1 MSRRPPHPDH
11 TPAGAALQR
20 GPALGARPAATDGPR
35 RRRWRDCG
43 SEPPIR
49 WPWWLAIGCLLL
61 LAGLFALRQPL
72 SERLWPQTRAQ
83 SLLDQAGLALAEG
96 RLSAADGSGARELYQ
111 AALAQD
117 PDRAEARAGLARVA
131 DAALQAAAAAL
142 ERGQFAHAHR
152 WLRLAREL
160 EAPRARLDAVAEDLR
175 RREAVD
181 AGIGGLL
188 VRAHAARERGDL
200 DGSPDSALPLYA
212 RILAL
217 QPDETGALEGREDAI
232 AELLAQA
239 RQALADDRLDAA
251 ADMVR
256 RARGHDPGHV
266 DLPETRARLVQAAE
280 RRRDAADEAL
290 ARGDLDTALAGYRE
304 AFLANPEDI
313 DAGRGAER
321 VAAAWARRS
330 ERFASDFLFAPA
342 GQALDRARAIAPD
355 LAAVR
360 DAEAHLQ
367 RLRARQARLAPAR
380 AGGARV
386 RGLLDEAWKAQ
397 ERGDWLTPPGASAFD
412 HFSAARAIAPG
423 DPEVARAG
431 QRLLAAAVG
440 CFERELRGNRLV
452 RAGDCL
458 QARRQFGDGVEELRD
473 ARRSLALRWIAV
485 GDERL
490 GAGELDNARRALAA
504 ARELDPE
511 APGLRD
517 FAARVAAAEGSRR

>member
-1 MSRRPPHPDH
+1 MP
-11 TPAGAALQR
+11 GAA
-20 GPALGARPAATDGPR
+20 PKAAGELR
-35 RRRWRDCG
+35 RRRWRDRD
-43 SEPPIR
+43 SDSPVR
-49 WPWWLAIGCLLL
+49 WPWWVAAAGVLALGVL
-61 LAGLFALRQPL
+61 LALHKPL
-72 SERLWPQTRAQ
+72 SERLWPQTRTQ
-83 SLLDQAGLALAEG
+83 GLLDQAENALAHG
-96 RLSAADGSGARELYQ
+96 RLSAADGSGARELYE

-131 DAALQAAAAAL
+131 DAALRAASGAL
-142 ERGQFAHAHR
+142 ERGQFAQAHQ

-160 EAPRARLDAVAEDLR
+160 AAPRAQLDAVAEDLR

-188 VRAHAARERGDL
+188 ARADAARQRGEL
-200 DGSPDSALPLYA
+200 DGGPDAALPLYA

-232 AELLAQA
+232 ADLLAEA
-239 RQALADDRLDAA
+239 RLVLADDRIDAA

-256 RARGHDPGHV
+256 RARGYDPGHV
-266 DLPETRARLVQAAE
+266 DLPETRALLVQAAE
-280 RRRDAADEAL
+280 QRREAADDAL
-290 ARGDLDTALAGYRE
+290 ARGDLDAALAGYRE

-313 DAGRGAER
+313 DAGRGSER

-342 GQALDRARAIAPD
+342 AQALARASAIAPD

-367 RLRARQARLAPAR
+367 RLRAQQARLTPAR

-386 RGLLDEAWKAQ
+386 RMLLDDAASAQ

-431 QRLLAAAVG
+431 QRLLAGAVD

-458 QARRQFGDGVEELRD
+458 QARRQFGDDVEKLRD
-473 ARRSLALRWIAV
+473 AQRSLALRWIAV

-490 GAGELDNARRALAA
+490 GAGELDNARRALSA
-504 ARELDPE
+504 ARALDPE

-517 FAARVAAAEGSRR
+517 FAARVAASGGAGP

>member
-1 MSRRPPHPDH
+1 MSRRPPHSAEP
-11 TPAGAALQR
+11 PVR
-20 GPALGARPAATDGPR
+20 GSTRREPPLGALPRAVHELR
-35 RRRWRDCG
+35 RRHWRDRD
-43 SEPPIR
+43 PRAR
-49 WPWWLAIGCLLL
+49 WLWWIAIGCALALVVLLV
-61 LAGLFALRQPL
+61 LRQPL
-72 SERLWPQTRAQ
+72 SERLWPQTRTQ
-83 SLLDQAGLALAEG
+83 GLLDQASIALAAG
-96 RLSAADGSGARELYQ
+96 RLSAADGSGARELYE

-117 PDRAEARAGLARVA
+117 PDLAEARAGLARVA
-131 DAALQAAAAAL
+131 DAALRAAAAAL
-142 ERGQFAHAHR
+142 ERGQFAQAHK

-160 EAPRARLDAVAEDLR
+160 AAPRAQLETVAEDLR

-188 VRAHAARERGDL
+188 ARAEAARERGEL
-200 DGSPDSALPLYA
+200 DGSPDAALPLYA

-217 QPDETGALEGREDAI
+217 QPDDTAALEGREDAI
-232 AELLAQA
+232 ADLLAEA
-239 RQALADDRLDAA
+239 RKALADDRLDAA
-251 ADMVR
+251 ADMIR
-256 RARGHDPGHV
+256 RARGYDPGHV
-266 DLPETRARLVQAAE
+266 DLPETRALLVRAAE
-280 RRRDAADEAL
+280 QRREAADEAL
-290 ARGDLDTALAGYRE
+290 ARGDLDAALAGYRE

-342 GQALDRARAIAPD
+342 GQALARASAIAPE

-367 RLRARQARLAPAR
+367 RLRARQARLTPAR

-386 RGLLDEAWKAQ
+386 RSLLDDAASAQ

-431 QRLLAAAVG
+431 QRLLAAAVD
-440 CFERELRGNRLV
+440 CFERELRGNRLS

-458 QARRQFGDGVEELRD
+458 QARRQFGDGVEKLRD
-473 ARRSLALRWIAV
+473 AQRRLARRWIAV

-504 ARELDPE
+504 ARALDPE

-517 FAARVAAAEGSRR
+517 FAARVAAAEGAGR

>member
-1 MSRRPPHPDH
+1 MHPADPPAPDSTRREP
-11 TPAGAALQR
+11 TPGAI
-20 GPALGARPAATDGPR
+20 PPAAR
-35 RRRWRDCG
+35 RRRRKWRDR
-43 SEPPIR
+43 ETAPR
-49 WPWWLAIGCLLL
+49 WPWWLAAASVLVL
-61 LAGLFALRQPL
+61 LALLALRQPL
-72 SERLWPQTRAQ
+72 SERLWPQTRTQ
-83 SLLDQAGLALAEG
+83 GLLDQAGVGLAEG
-96 RLSAADGSGARELYQ
+96 HPSAADGTGARELYE

-117 PDRAEARAGLARVA
+117 PDRAEARAGLARVS
-131 DAALQAAAAAL
+131 DSALRAAARAL
-142 ERGQFAHAHR
+142 ERGEFAQAHQ

-188 VRAHAARERGDL
+188 GRADAARARGEL
-200 DGSPDSALPLYA
+200 DGSPDAALPLYA

-217 QPDETGALEGREDAI
+217 QPGETRALEGREDAL
-232 AELLAQA
+232 ADLLAAA
-239 RQALADDRLDAA
+239 RKELADDRLDSA

-256 RARGHDPGHV
+256 RARGYDPGHV
-266 DLPETRARLVQAAE
+266 DLPETRAQLVQVSE
-280 RRRDAADEAL
+280 QRREEADEAL

-313 DAGRGAER
+313 DAGRGSER

-342 GQALDRARAIAPD
+342 GQALARASAIAPD

-367 RLRARQARLAPAR
+367 RLRAQQARLAPAR
-380 AGGARV
+380 PGGARV
-386 RGLLDEAWKAQ
+386 RGLLDEAREAQ

-431 QRLLAAAVG
+431 QRLLAAAVA
-440 CFERELRGNRLV
+440 CFARELRGNRLA

-458 QARRQFGDGVEELRD
+458 QARQQFGDGVEELRE
-473 ARRSLALRWIAV
+473 ARRGLARRWIAV

-504 ARELDPE
+504 ARALDPE

-517 FAARVAAAEGSRR
+517 FAARVDAAEGAGR